1 MKFYKLAKKALYIF
15 NYHKTSVTLFG
26 KLYLES
32 SYQNITITFQYVHE
46 LSDDTNI

>member
-1 MKFYKLAKKALYIF
+1 MTFYKLAKKALYRF
-15 NYHKTSVTLFG
+15 NYHKTSLTLFG

-32 SYQNITITFQYVHE
+32 SYQELTITFQYFHE